1 MPLVRID
8 LRKGTNVAYRTSLSN
23 GIHQALVESIGVP
36 VKDRFHVITER
47 DVDSLLYDNSYLDI
61 PRTNNI
67 VIVQVTL
74 NTGRTLEQKRM
85 IYKRMAEILEQKP
98 GLRPQDLFV
107 NLVEVEKENWSFG
120 NGEAQYAK

>member
-1 MPLVRID
+1 VRID
-8 LRKGTNVAYRTSLSN
+8 LRKGTSPAYRAQLSA
-23 GIHQALVESIGVP
+23 GIHQALVESIAIP

-47 DVDSLLYDNSYLDI
+47 DTDSLLYDNSYLDI

-67 VIVQVTL
+67 VIVQITMSR
-74 NTGRTLEQKRM
+74 GRTLNQKRNLYRR
-85 IYKRMAEILEQKP
+85 IAEILHEKP
-98 GLRPQDLFV
+98 GLRPQDLFI

>member
-23 GIHQALVESIGVP
+23 GVHQALVEAIGIP

-47 DVDSLLYDNSYLDI
+47 DTDSLLYDNSYLDI

-67 VIVQVTL
+67 VMVQVTMSR
-74 NTGRTLEQKRM
+74 GRTLEQKRM
-85 IYKRMAEILEQKP
+85 IYKRMAEILAEKP
-98 GLRPQDLFV
+98 GLRPQDLLV

>member
-8 LRKGTNVAYRTSLSN
+8 LRKGTTAAYRTSLSN
-23 GIHQALVESIGVP
+23 GIHQALVESIGIP

-47 DVDSLLYDNSYLDI
+47 DTDALLYDNSYLDI

-67 VIVQVTL
+67 VVVQITMSR
-74 NTGRTLEQKRM
+74 GRTLDQKRTL
-85 IYKRMAEILEQKP
+85 YRRMAEILQEKP
-98 GLRPQDLFV
+98 GLRLQDLFI
-107 NLVEVEKENWSFG
+107 NLIEVEKENWSFG

>member
-8 LRKGTNVAYRTSLSN
+8 LRKGTTPAYRTSLAN
-23 GIHQALVESIGVP
+23 GIHQALVESIGIP

-47 DVDSLLYDNSYLDI
+47 DIDALLYDNSYLDI

-67 VIVQVTL
+67 VIVQITMSR
-74 NTGRTLEQKRM
+74 GRTLEQKRTL
-85 IYKRMAEILEQKP
+85 YRRMAEILANKP
-98 GLRPQDLFV
+98 GLRPQDLFI

>member
-8 LRKGTNVAYRTSLSN
+8 LRKGTAAAYRISLAN
-23 GIHQALVESIGVP
+23 GIHQALVESIGIP

-47 DVDSLLYDNSYLDI
+47 DTDALLYDNSYLDI

-67 VIVQVTL
+67 VLVQITMSH
-74 NTGRTLEQKRM
+74 GRTLEQKRTL
-85 IYKRMAEILEQKP
+85 YRRMAEILAEKP
-98 GLRPQDLFV
+98 GLRPQDLFI